1 MNENVLSIFNQ
12 KKNSLTKRAAEKA
25 KEKKH
30 IIHIDDSI
38 LHSFFTLLSRHLC
51 ALSSRLL

>member
-1 MNENVLSIFNQ
+1 MNENFLSIFNQ
-12 KKNSLTKRAAEKA
+12 KKKTLTKRAAEKA
-25 KEKKH
+25 KEKKR
-30 IIHIDDSI
+30 IIHFDDSI